1 MKFCPYCGSALDD
14 DMRFCPK
21 CGNQYKEG
29 EAQESEIQTKQTSS
43 PHTTTSKKKPIWEII
58 LIALGVVV
66 AFWWPGFDKSDND
79 PTANYETDYNQ
90 GVSFYE
96 GKNYSKAQESFLKV
110 GEDYKN
116 TELYLILC
124 EGHIRKKLTNEQVS
138 VLKRNLDFC
147 DAKSLF
153 LSEPLARKFLVG
165 YWSDENGKKYLE
177 YYEQEASWGVSTNL
191 DNSNTNWDKAEGFYV
206 KDGIFGL
213 AFPKA
218 SNDGDSKPKEYEN
231 KDLFRITILDWN
243 KISLVV
249 LKDNSRITLTREG

>member
-58 LIALGVVV
+58 LIALGVFV
-66 AFWWPGFDKSDND
+66 ALWWFGIIGFDND

-90 GVSFYE
+90 GVSYYE
-96 GKNYSKAQESFLKV
+96 GKNYSKAKECFLKV

-165 YWSDENGKKYLE
+165 YWSDENGKKY
-177 YYEQEASWGVSTNL
+177 

-213 AFPKA
+213 EFPKA